1 MKKQGKRVLVAA
13 PVEKNQEILLTIDD
27 LGSKGEGI
35 GRYEGFTVFVEG
47 ALPTEVVWVRI
58 VQVRKNFAFG
68 KLMKVMEPSKDRVEP
83 VCYLAGK
90 CGGCQL
96 CHFSYDGQLR
106 FKREKVRQVLER
118 IGHFSAEEIA
128 KVLAENT
135 LGMADENW
143 LNYRNKAQF
152 PIQMVD
158 GQVQAGFYAP
168 RSHRLLPV
176 MDCKIQSQKANSLIK
191 KIVEFMQ
198 KQKVSV
204 YDEEKHEGLVRHVLI
219 RDGYFSGQVSVCVVI
234 NGKKL
239 PQGGLWI
246 ELMKD
251 LEVDSFS
258 ININTEKS
266 NVILGRETRLVYG
279 TPYIEDKIGDLRFHI
294 SPASFYQV
302 NPVQTAVLYG
312 QALEMA
318 DLSGD
323 EVVWDAYCGIGT
335 ISLFLA
341 QKAKKVYGVEI
352 VPAAIEDAK
361 VNAQLNNMDNAEFYV
376 GKAEEV
382 IPSLY
387 KEQGIRAD
395 VMVVDPPRAG
405 CEEVLLRTFMDMAP
419 EKIVYV
425 SCDPATLARDL
436 DILCHQGQ
444 YELKKVQPVDMF
456 PNTGH
461 VETVCL
467 LSKVQK

>member
-1 MKKQGKRVLVAA
+1 MKKQGKRGIIEV

-47 ALPTEVVWVRI
+47 ALPSEVVWVRI

-68 KLMKVMEPSKDRVEP
+68 KLMKVMEPSNDRVEP
-83 VCYLAGK
+83 TCYLAGK

-96 CHFSYDGQLR
+96 CHFSYEGQLR

-118 IGHFSAEEIA
+118 IGHFPEEEIDA
-128 KVLAENT
+128 VLADNT
-135 LGMADENW
+135 LGMEEGNW

-168 RSHRLLPV
+168 RSHRLLPIT
-176 MDCKIQSQKANSLIK
+176 DCKIQSKKANSLIK

-239 PQGGLWI
+239 PQGELWI
-246 ELMKD
+246 QLMKD
-251 LEVDSFS
+251 LAVDSFS
-258 ININTEKS
+258 VNINTEKS
-266 NVILGRETRLVYG
+266 NVILGRETRLIYG

-302 NPVQTAVLYG
+302 NPLQTAVLYG
-312 QALEMA
+312 QALDMA

-444 YELKKVQPVDMF
+444 YKLVKVQPVDMF

-461 VETVCL
+461 VECVTL
-467 LSKVQK
+467 LQRKKA